1 MQFTTLFF
9 TLMASTMVMALPTEE
24 VGTGTASAQVECPSG
39 WVQSAMEPLAKLQE
53 LTGNVKLEV

>member
-39 WVQSAMEPLAKLQE
+39 WVQCGECNGTSCKVAG
-53 LTGNVKLEV
+53 TDR